1 MLAASRRASWEDA
14 MTHSIVAIIKVRDG
28 HQAEFEAVAKKL
40 AAAVNASEPGCLL
53 YTLNRGEDPHS
64 YVFMERYR
72 NEDAVKAHR
81 ASEHYRA
88 LGKEMGAHMDGAPV
102 IMRMQELA

>member
-1 MLAASRRASWEDA
+1 

-28 HQAEFEAVAKKL
+28 HQAEFEAIAGKL

-53 YTLNRGEDPHS
+53 YTLNRGEDPQS

-102 IMRMQELA
+102 IMRMRELA